1 MHLLEEITVI
11 ATVSVIVTLLL
22 GRLKLPVVAGLVLS
36 GALVGPKALSLAHDP
51 EAIEVIAEVGV
62 IFLLFTIGLEFSLSR
77 LKNIFRQVALGGLL
91 QVGVTTLVTSLI
103 CLSMDLSVPEAIVY
117 GFVFALSSTALVLR
131 TLGERGELDAPHGR
145 FIVGTLI
152 FQDLC
157 IVPMVLIVPLLIN
170 GLDKPETWQA
180 IMFALAK
187 ATLVVVLLFAVSR
200 KVIPH
205 LFRWVNA
212 SRSNEVFILTVL
224 CLCIGTAYLTSLTG
238 LSLALG
244 AFLAG
249 MIVADTDFRHRAMGD
264 ILPLRDVFVSFFFVS
279 LGMFFDFQL
288 LAEKPVEVGLLLL
301 AFIGGKGLIAIL
313 AASLMR
319 FPPRA
324 AWLAGVG
331 LAQFGEFGFII
342 LQLAIQEGVVI
353 ESEIGTLLNAGILSM
368 FLTPLLVYKA
378 PHFTAGERALDPLAK
393 LLRARSAEELE
404 DRTVGHS
411 DHVVVIGYGLAGRL
425 LTNSLSRLKIEA
437 VALEM
442 NSDNVELG
450 RKLGDPVYYADATSE
465 EALGHAHVESC
476 RAIVIMINDNQAI
489 ERVIS
494 TIARMKVKAP
504 VFVRTQY
511 MRGSEKLSQEL
522 PVNIVASEVEG
533 GLEILSLVLN
543 QLQIPRN
550 LIIREVDQAR
560 EETMHSD
567 REYSSSPLPLEA
579 HAGLKDLK
587 VEKLIV
593 TAKSRVTGQSPRNL
607 DLAES
612 TGVSILA
619 VRRQDSL
626 LVHRLADIIF
636 EPEDLVYCLGNK
648 QDMQVVTPWF
658 DADPSVQHVDAH
670 G

>member
-91 QVGVTTLVTSLI
+91 QVGVTTIVTSLV
-103 CLSMDLSVPEAIVY
+103 CLGLDLSFPEAVVY

-131 TLGERGELDAPHGR
+131 TLGEREELDAPHGR

-157 IVPMVLIVPLLIN
+157 IVPMVLIVPLLAN

-180 IMFALAK
+180 IMFALCK
-187 ATLVVVLLFAVSR
+187 AALVVVLLFATSR
-200 KVIPH
+200 KVIPY
-205 LFRWVNA
+205 LFRWVDA

-511 MRGSEKLSQEL
+511 MRGSEKLCQEL

-543 QLQIPRN
+543 QLKIPRN
-550 LIIREVDQAR
+550 LIVREIDQAR
-560 EETMHSD
+560 KETMHSE

-593 TAKSRVTGQSPRNL
+593 GTKSRVAGKSPRNL

-619 VRRQDSL
+619 IRRSESL
-626 LVHRLADIIF
+626 LVHRLADVGF
-636 EPEDLVYCLGNK
+636 EPGDLVYCLGNK
-648 QDMQVVTPWF
+648 EDMQNITPWF
-658 DADPSVQHVDAH
+658 DADPSVQHADAH

>member
-11 ATVSVIVTLLL
+11 ATVSVIVTLVL

-91 QVGVTTLVTSLI
+91 QVGVTTLVTSLV

-131 TLGERGELDAPHGR
+131 TLGERAELDAPHGR

-180 IMFALAK
+180 IMLALAK
-187 ATLVVVLLFAVSR
+187 AALVVFLLFAISR

-205 LFRWVNA
+205 LFRWVDA

-279 LGMFFDFQL
+279 LGMFFDFHL
-288 LAEKPVEVGLLLL
+288 LAEKPMEVGLLLI
-301 AFIGGKGLIAIL
+301 AFIGGKGFIAIL
-313 AASLMR
+313 AASFMR

-342 LQLAIQEGVVI
+342 LQLAIQEGVVV

-450 RKLGDPVYYADATSE
+450 RKLGDPVFYADATSE

-511 MRGSEKLSQEL
+511 MRESEKLSQEL

-533 GLEILSLVLN
+533 GLEILSLLLN
-543 QLQIPRN
+543 QLKIPRN

-593 TAKSRVTGQSPRNL
+593 TAKSRVVGQSPRNL

-612 TGVSILA
+612 IGISILA
-619 VRRQDSL
+619 VRRKDSL

-636 EPEDLVYCLGNK
+636 EPKDLVYCLGSK
-648 QDMQVVTPWF
+648 QDMLVVTPWF
-658 DADPSVQHVDAH
+658 DGDEVVQKPDAH

>member
-1 MHLLEEITVI
+1 
-11 ATVSVIVTLLL
+11 VTLIL

-91 QVGVTTLVTSLI
+91 QVGVTTLVTSLV
-103 CLSMDLSVPEAIVY
+103 CLSMNLSIPEAIVY

-180 IMFALAK
+180 IMLALVK

-200 KVIPH
+200 KVIPL

-313 AASLMR
+313 AASFMR

-353 ESEIGTLLNAGILSM
+353 ENEIGTLLNAGILSM

-494 TIARMKVKAP
+494 TIARMKVEAP

-511 MRGSEKLSQEL
+511 MRGSEKLQNEL

-593 TAKSRVTGQSPRNL
+593 TAKSRVAGQSPRNL

-626 LVHRLADIIF
+626 LVHRIADIIF
-636 EPEDLVYCLGNK
+636 EPEDLVYCLGSK

-658 DADPSVQHVDAH
+658 DADTVVQKPDAH

>member
-103 CLSMDLSVPEAIVY
+103 CLGMDLSIPEAIVY

-288 LAEKPVEVGLLLL
+288 LAEKPMEVGLLLL

-313 AASLMR
+313 AASFMR

-550 LIIREVDQAR
+550 LIVREVDQAR

-636 EPEDLVYCLGNK
+636 EPEDLVYCLGSK

-658 DADPSVQHVDAH
+658 DADKVVQKPDAH

>member
-36 GALVGPKALSLAHDP
+36 GALVGPQALSLAHDP

-91 QVGVTTLVTSLI
+91 QVGVTTLVTSLV
-103 CLSMDLSVPEAIVY
+103 CLGLDLSFPEAVVY

-157 IVPMVLIVPLLIN
+157 IVPMVLVVPLLVN

-180 IMFALAK
+180 IMFALGK
-187 ATLVVVLLFAVSR
+187 AALVVVLLFATSR
-200 KVIPH
+200 KVIPY
-205 LFRWVNA
+205 LFRWVDA

-288 LAEKPVEVGLLLL
+288 LAEKPMEVGLLLL

-313 AASLMR
+313 AASFMR

-342 LQLAIQEGVVI
+342 LQLAIQEGVVV
-353 ESEIGTLLNAGILSM
+353 EAEIGTLLNAGILSM

-494 TIARMKVKAP
+494 TIARMKVDAP

-511 MRGSEKLSQEL
+511 MRGSEKLSHEL

-543 QLQIPRN
+543 QLKIPRN
-550 LIIREVDQAR
+550 LIVREIDQAR

-567 REYSSSPLPLEA
+567 REYYSSPLPLEA

-593 TAKSRVTGQSPRNL
+593 GTKSQVAGKSPRNL

-619 VRRQDSL
+619 IRRKESL
-626 LVHRLADIIF
+626 LVHRLADVNF
-636 EPEDLVYCLGNK
+636 EPGDLVYCLGNK
-648 QDMQVVTPWF
+648 EDMQNITPSF
-658 DADPSVQHVDAH
+658 DADPSVQYADAH

>member
-11 ATVSVIVTLLL
+11 AMVSVIVTLLL

-91 QVGVTTLVTSLI
+91 QVGVTTLVTSLV
-103 CLSMDLSVPEAIVY
+103 CLGLDLSFPEAVVY

-157 IVPMVLIVPLLIN
+157 IVPMVLVVPLLAN
-170 GLDKPETWQA
+170 GLDNPETWQA
-180 IMFALAK
+180 IMFALGK
-187 ATLVVVLLFAVSR
+187 ATFVVVLLFATSR
-200 KVIPH
+200 KVIPY
-205 LFRWVNA
+205 LFRWVDA

-288 LAEKPVEVGLLLL
+288 LAEKPMEVGLLLL

-313 AASLMR
+313 AASFMR

-331 LAQFGEFGFII
+331 LALFGEFGFII
-342 LQLAIQEGVVI
+342 LQLAIQEGVVV
-353 ESEIGTLLNAGILSM
+353 EAEIGTLLNAGILSM

-494 TIARMKVKAP
+494 TIARMKVDAP

-511 MRGSEKLSQEL
+511 MRGSEKLSHEL

-543 QLQIPRN
+543 QLKIPRN
-550 LIIREVDQAR
+550 LIVREIDQAR

-567 REYSSSPLPLEA
+567 REYYSSPLPLEA

-593 TAKSRVTGQSPRNL
+593 GTKSQVAGKSPRNL

-619 VRRQDSL
+619 IRRKESL
-626 LVHRLADIIF
+626 LVHRLADVNF
-636 EPEDLVYCLGNK
+636 EPGDLVYCLGNK
-648 QDMQVVTPWF
+648 EDMQNITPSF
-658 DADPSVQHVDAH
+658 DADPSVQHADAH

>member
-11 ATVSVIVTLLL
+11 ATVSVIVTLIL

-91 QVGVTTLVTSLI
+91 QVGVTTLVTSLV
-103 CLSMDLSVPEAIVY
+103 CLSMNLSIPEAIVY

-180 IMFALAK
+180 IMLALVK
-187 ATLVVVLLFAVSR
+187 AALVVVLLFAVSS
-200 KVIPH
+200 KVIPL

-313 AASLMR
+313 AASFMR

-353 ESEIGTLLNAGILSM
+353 ENEIGTLLNAGILSM

-494 TIARMKVKAP
+494 TIARMKVEAP

-511 MRGSEKLSQEL
+511 MRGSEKLQNEL

-593 TAKSRVTGQSPRNL
+593 TAKSRVAGQSPRNL

-626 LVHRLADIIF
+626 LVHRIADIIF
-636 EPEDLVYCLGNK
+636 EPEDLVYCLGSK

-658 DADPSVQHVDAH
+658 DADTVVQKPDAH

>member
-91 QVGVTTLVTSLI
+91 QVGVTTLVTSLV
-103 CLSMDLSVPEAIVY
+103 CLSIDLSVPEAIAY

-131 TLGERGELDAPHGR
+131 TLGERAELDAPHGR

-180 IMFALAK
+180 IMLALVK
-187 ATLVVVLLFAVSR
+187 ATLVVFLLFAISR

-205 LFRWVNA
+205 LFRWVDA

-279 LGMFFDFQL
+279 LGMFFDFHL
-288 LAEKPVEVGLLLL
+288 LAEKPMEVGLLLI

-313 AASLMR
+313 AASFMR

-342 LQLAIQEGVVI
+342 LQLAIQEGVVL
-353 ESEIGTLLNAGILSM
+353 EAEIGTLLNAGILSM

-450 RKLGDPVYYADATSE
+450 RKLGDPVFYADATSE

-476 RAIVIMINDNQAI
+476 RAIVIMINDNRAI

-494 TIARMKVKAP
+494 TIARMKVEAP

-511 MRGSEKLSQEL
+511 MRGSEKLQNEL

-567 REYSSSPLPLEA
+567 REYSSSPLPLEG

-593 TAKSRVTGQSPRNL
+593 TAKSRVVGQSPRNL

-612 TGVSILA
+612 IGVSILA
-619 VRRQDSL
+619 VRRKDSL

-636 EPEDLVYCLGNK
+636 EPKDLVYCHGNK

-658 DADPSVQHVDAH
+658 DGGEVAQKTDAH

>member
-11 ATVSVIVTLLL
+11 ATVSVIVTLIL

-51 EAIEVIAEVGV
+51 KAIEVIAEVGV

-91 QVGVTTLVTSLI
+91 QVGVTTLVTSLL
-103 CLSMDLSVPEAIVY
+103 CLSMNLSIPEAIVY

-180 IMFALAK
+180 IMLALVK
-187 ATLVVVLLFAVSR
+187 ATLVVVLLFAISR
-200 KVIPH
+200 KVIPL

-313 AASLMR
+313 AASFMR

-353 ESEIGTLLNAGILSM
+353 ENEIGTLLNAGILSM

-494 TIARMKVKAP
+494 TIARMKVEAP
-504 VFVRTQY
+504 VFARTQY
-511 MRGSEKLSQEL
+511 MRGSEKLQNEL

-579 HAGLKDLK
+579 HSGLKDLK

-593 TAKSRVTGQSPRNL
+593 TAKSRVAGQSPRNL

-626 LVHRLADIIF
+626 LVHRIADIIF
-636 EPEDLVYCLGNK
+636 EPEDLVYCLGSK

-658 DADPSVQHVDAH
+658 DADTVVQKPDAH

>member
-91 QVGVTTLVTSLI
+91 QVGVTTIVTSLV
-103 CLSMDLSVPEAIVY
+103 CLGLDLSFPEAVVY

-157 IVPMVLIVPLLIN
+157 IVPMVLVVPLLVN

-180 IMFALAK
+180 IMFALGK
-187 ATLVVVLLFAVSR
+187 AALVVVLLFATSR
-200 KVIPH
+200 KVIPY
-205 LFRWVNA
+205 LFRWVDA

-288 LAEKPVEVGLLLL
+288 LAEKPMEVGLLLL

-313 AASLMR
+313 AASFMR

-342 LQLAIQEGVVI
+342 LQLAIQEGVVV
-353 ESEIGTLLNAGILSM
+353 EAEIGTLLNAGILSM

-494 TIARMKVKAP
+494 TIARMKVDAP

-511 MRGSEKLSQEL
+511 MRGSEKLSHEL

-543 QLQIPRN
+543 QLKIPRN
-550 LIIREVDQAR
+550 LIVREIDQAR

-567 REYSSSPLPLEA
+567 REYYSSPLPLEA

-593 TAKSRVTGQSPRNL
+593 GTKSKVAGKSPRNL

-619 VRRQDSL
+619 IRRKESL
-626 LVHRLADIIF
+626 LVHRLADVNF
-636 EPEDLVYCLGNK
+636 EPGDLVYCLGNK
-648 QDMQVVTPWF
+648 EDMQNITPSF
-658 DADPSVQHVDAH
+658 DADPSVQHADAH

>member
-11 ATVSVIVTLLL
+11 ATVSVIVTLIL

-91 QVGVTTLVTSLI
+91 QVGVTTLVTSLV
-103 CLSMDLSVPEAIVY
+103 CLSMNLSIPEAIVY

-180 IMFALAK
+180 IMLALVK

-200 KVIPH
+200 KVIPL

-313 AASLMR
+313 AASFMR

-353 ESEIGTLLNAGILSM
+353 ENEIGTLLNAGILSM

-465 EALGHAHVESC
+465 EALGHAHVETC

-494 TIARMKVKAP
+494 TIARMKVEAP

-511 MRGSEKLSQEL
+511 MRGSEKLQNEL

-593 TAKSRVTGQSPRNL
+593 TAKSRVAGQSPRNL

-619 VRRQDSL
+619 VRRKDSL
-626 LVHRLADIIF
+626 LVHRIADIIF
-636 EPEDLVYCLGNK
+636 EPEDLVYCLGSK

-658 DADPSVQHVDAH
+658 DADKVVQKPDAH